1 MLTGLIRFHF
11 DFDRGVMKIASI
23 RLLSLALALAVSL
36 AALAPDRAT
45 AQRHDRRMVIVNE
58 TGRIIRELYA
68 TNTGTKYWGRDLLGQ
83 SVIPRGGRHLI
94 DFNDGTGYCM
104 FDFRAVLDNG
114 HPIELYK
121 VDVCKYA
128 TWTVR

>member
-1 MLTGLIRFHF
+1 
-11 DFDRGVMKIASI
+11 MKVVSI
-23 RLLSLALALAVSL
+23 RLLSLALALVASL
-36 AALAPDRAT
+36 AALAPDRAS
-45 AQRHDRRMVIVNE
+45 AQRYDRRMVILND

-83 SVIPRGGRHLI
+83 NVIPSGGRYLV

-114 HPIELYK
+114 RPIERYR
-121 VDVCKYA
+121 VNVCEYS